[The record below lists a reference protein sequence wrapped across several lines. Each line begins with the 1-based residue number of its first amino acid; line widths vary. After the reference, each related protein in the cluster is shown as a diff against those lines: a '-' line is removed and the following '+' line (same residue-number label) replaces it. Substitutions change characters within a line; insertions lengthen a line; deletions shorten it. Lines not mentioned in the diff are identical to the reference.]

1 MKNFFKKYIFFFAA
15 ESFKHLKGIKA
26 SSEGFEQIDNTKDI
40 EPGLIKLFQLANLD
54 IGMIHDPKYQE
65 EVKNFKKQNESTLAR
80 IGSVST
86 KHKTPTKSR
95 RHQQK
100 SPRPKIE
107 DIPEDEYATHQHNSH
122 SGGKSRRN
130 LPPPPPPPKSGVA
143 LVRLQ
148 IHI

>member
-1 MKNFFKKYIFFFAA
+1 M
-15 ESFKHLKGIKA
+15 KGIKA

-65 EVKNFKKQNESTLAR
+65 EVTNFKKQNESTLAR

-86 KHKTPTKSR
+86 TKNSTNKPSKSR
-95 RHQQK
+95 RHQK
-100 SPRPKIE
+100 PSRPNIE
-107 DIPEDEYATHQHNSH
+107 VIPEDELA
-122 SGGKSRRN
+122 GGKSRRN

-143 LVRLQ
+143 LVRL
-148 IHI
+148 